1 MFDIDLKHRLCS
13 SFFFY
18 LFFFLILLSLDCF
31 LSFFF
36 FTVVFAFVWCLDEKK
51 WVVGDNRECARAIVS
66 RRDFSLHHSS
76 AVFFI

>member
-1 MFDIDLKHRLCS
+1 MLL
-13 SFFFY
+13 FFT
-18 LFFFLILLSLDCF
+18 FFLILLSLDCF

-36 FTVVFAFVWCLDEKK
+36 AVVFAFVLCLDEKK

-66 RRDFSLHHSS
+66 SRDFSLHHSS